1 VAAYPVC
8 DAQDFHARKSVMFKL
23 LSNLHVSAK
32 LAALNDDDDFH
43 IAHPALR
50 YDSLLMRWLLYV
62 HDNVPPE
69 DPAIVDIAEG
79 VPQLPQAF
87 LEAIREYVTF
97 SYVCTYLAR
106 GYAAC
111 ASGTAS
117 VGLFELL
124 ISHPCA
130 RNGPVEPQTW
140 SACNVSACFAQAGRG
155 M

>member
-1 VAAYPVC
+1 M
-8 DAQDFHARKSVMFKL
+8 QDFHARKSVMFKL

-87 LEAIREYVTF
+87 LEAIREYVTL
-97 SYVCTYLAR
+97 SYVCSYLAQ

-111 ASGTAS
+111 APGTAS
-117 VGLFELL
+117 VGLFWHHLTT
-124 ISHPCA
+124 A
-130 RNGPVEPQTW
+130 RAKRTRAAANVEHMRREHL
-140 SACNVSACFAQAGRG
+140 AQAGRG